1 MTHSSW
7 TAERR
12 LKHSLAI
19 RNWAP
24 WKKST
29 GPRTIA
35 GKAKSCM
42 NALKHGQYCRQ
53 AYEFRAA
60 LSQRMAYIK
69 FLCHRQDEI
78 LAFQRNEL
86 LKNGHKKIPSL
97 KKHICLW
104 RQKRIDKS
112 FGYGRLMEITIPF

>member
-1 MTHSSW
+1 MTNSLW

-12 LKHSLAI
+12 LNHSIAI
-19 RNWAP
+19 RRWSP

-29 GPRTIA
+29 GPRTVA

-60 LSQRMAYIK
+60 LRQRMSYIK

-78 LAFQRNEL
+78 LSFQRNEL
-86 LKNGHKKIPSL
+86 LKIYKKRGAILKHPLNTLSKKLKIANGFCGL
-97 KKHICLW
+97 RW
-104 RQKRIDKS
+104 
-112 FGYGRLMEITIPF
+112 

>member
-1 MTHSSW
+1 MTDSPW

-12 LKHSLAI
+12 AQHSLAI
-19 RNWAP
+19 RQWAP

-29 GPRTIA
+29 GPRTVA

-42 NALKHGQYCRQ
+42 NAFKHGQYCRQ

-60 LSQRMAYIK
+60 LRYRMAYLR

-78 LAFQRNEL
+78 LSFQRNEL
-86 LKNGHKKIPSL
+86 LKAYKIKGAILKHPLNALAKKTKIPNGFCGL
-97 KKHICLW
+97 RW
-104 RQKRIDKS
+104 
-112 FGYGRLMEITIPF
+112 

>member
-1 MTHSSW
+1 MTLSPW
-7 TAERR
+7 TPERR
-12 LKHSLAI
+12 ARHSLAI

-29 GPRTIA
+29 GPRTIS

-42 NALKHGQYCRQ
+42 NAFKHGQYSRQ
-53 AYEFRAA
+53 AYEFRLA
-60 LSQRMAYIK
+60 LRHKMAYIK
-69 FLCHRQDEI
+69 FICHRQEE
-78 LAFQRNEL
+78 LQRFQRNEL
-86 LKNGHKKIPSL
+86 LKNGRKRIPTL

>member
-1 MTHSSW
+1 MTVSSW

-12 LKHSLAI
+12 ARHSLAI
-19 RNWAP
+19 RKWAP

-42 NALKHGQYCRQ
+42 NALKHGQYSRQ
-53 AYEFRAA
+53 AYQFRTA
-60 LSQRMAYIK
+60 LRKNIAYIK
-69 FLCHRQDEI
+69 FLCHKQGE
-78 LAFQRNEL
+78 LYLFQRNEL
-86 LKNGHKKIPSL
+86 LKNRNKTNPSI
-97 KKHICLW
+97 KKHLYPW

-112 FGYGRLMEITIPF
+112 FGYDRVGEITTPL